1 MDAIYPATAFC
12 DHPRE
17 VKQAARDRLV
27 RITENGNGAYVFRF
41 EEIFQREVD
50 DAVER
55 ALYVQRVSDAHLVL
69 RQTQA
74 SEMKRTAQSHLLW
87 AVSLETG
94 RVLCLGLSSLDRCLR
109 SCWRLS
115 STGQSFAR
123 LPSRRYGLDCGRL
136 GQGGGR

>member
-1 MDAIYPATAFC
+1 VFC
-12 DHPRE
+12 SEE
-17 VKQAARDRLV
+17 V
-27 RITENGNGAYVFRF
+27 
-41 EEIFQREVD
+41 FQREVD

-55 ALYVQRVSDAHLVL
+55 ALYVQRVSDAHLAL

-109 SCWRLS
+109 SCLLS
-115 STGQSFAR
+115 QN
-123 LPSRRYGLDCGRL
+123 
-136 GQGGGR
+136 

>member
-27 RITENGNGAYVFRF
+27 RITENGNGAYVFRV

-55 ALYVQRVSDAHLVL
+55 ALYVQRVSDAHLAL

-109 SCWRLS
+109 SCLLS
-115 STGQSFAR
+115 QN
-123 LPSRRYGLDCGRL
+123 
-136 GQGGGR
+136 